1 MSSGAPTRR
10 CWDPLVRV
18 THWGVAAAVV
28 ANGLIT
34 EGGSLVHVWIGLAV
48 AALLALR
55 LIWGLVGPAEAR
67 FSAFPPSPRRAIAH
81 VRDILAGRHV
91 VHRSHNPLGALM
103 VYALWATL
111 AVVVASG
118 VAMTGFPPRIE
129 AEHAERPA
137 ALAASASEDE
147 AGEQGEGGREGEGG
161 EGGEVVEEAHEIA
174 ANLLL
179 VLAALHLAGVAFE
192 TRRGG
197 RQIVMAM
204 IGGKGKTREP

>member
-111 AVVVASG
+111 AVAAGALSEVVAQRFREWG
-118 VAMTGFPPRIE
+118 LTPAEADVAVF
-129 AEHAERPA
+129 
-137 ALAASASEDE
+137 ALKGCDVA
-147 AGEQGEGGREGEGG
+147 
-161 EGGEVVEEAHEIA
+161 EIA
-174 ANLLL
+174 ALRGSAAGT
-179 VLAALHLAGVAFE
+179 VRAQLARVYDKAGVNSRSALATLFLDDLM
-192 TRRGG
+192 TAPLLKRD
-197 RQIVMAM
+197 
-204 IGGKGKTREP
+204 PS